1 MIRTDR
7 CGRYLA
13 GALATEERAELGGNW
28 LYLAVIL
35 DLYWR
40 CAGGWAMSE
49 PITDALSTPSSATMD
64 SGGIRPLPIS
74 PFRDPTTW
82 GDGLAHSSKAD
93 VQLEAGAP
101 EPSSALDFDL
111 LR

>member
-13 GALATEERAELGGNW
+13 GGLATEEQAELGGNW

-35 DLYWR
+35 HLHSR

-49 PITDALSTPSSATMD
+49 PITNALSTPSGATMD

-74 PFRDPTTW
+74 PFRDPTTR
-82 GDGLAHSSKAD
+82 GDGLAHSS
-93 VQLEAGAP
+93 
-101 EPSSALDFDL
+101 EPDFDL